1 MGLSNDSHVT
11 AYGYR
16 ADKKYVQEVG
26 LRKCFL
32 TGGNSTLRQH
42 CRKHYEI
49 YKQRCE
55 ESNIP
60 LNDRAIPPQI
70 LKKKDKGKLTK
81 QMTIDNMLDKG
92 VARRQEFSKEAI
104 LRAASQFVACDDQA
118 LSVAGSVYFRNCLVA
133 MRPGTTCSELAT
145 AHEVHVHIHNACVE
159 WLTQLKN
166 DISVR
171 SAYRIALNTH

>member
-118 LSVAGSVYFRNCLVA
+118 LSVAGEERKEGSGYLVIVQDDDQD
-133 MRPGTTCSELAT
+133 RPQQRGINALSEDWLLT
-145 AHEVHVHIHNACVE
+145 VCKGRICE
-159 WLTQLKN
+159 W
-166 DISVR
+166 
-171 SAYRIALNTH
+171 